1 MLQELTKEISSI
13 CLRGDSRFGNPLVV
27 FNLSVIQL
35 DKLRRKAQLIASNS
49 ATKDKNYYT

>member
-13 CLRGDSRFGNPLVV
+13 CLRRDSRFVNPLVV
-27 FNLSVIQL
+27 FNLSVIKL
-35 DKLRRKAQLIASNS
+35 DKLRRKSQLIAGNS